1 MKALFSIIVTFTLAA
16 LVLMG
21 SSGTFVGLNASRD
34 VKVAVVPHDNEYLG
48 FDCEDA
54 TPRSW
59 RLTPT
64 TGLTSTR

>member
-34 VKVAVVPHDNEYLG
+34 VKVAVVP
-48 FDCEDA
+48 
-54 TPRSW
+54 PR
-59 RLTPT
+59 
-64 TGLTSTR
+64 